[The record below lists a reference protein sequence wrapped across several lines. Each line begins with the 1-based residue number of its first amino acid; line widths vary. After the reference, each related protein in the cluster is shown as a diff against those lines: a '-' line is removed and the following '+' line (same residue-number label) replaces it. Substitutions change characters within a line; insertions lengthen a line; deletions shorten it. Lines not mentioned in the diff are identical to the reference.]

1 MALTR
6 GRCAT
11 SRWRKKAF
19 SGFEARQ
26 RRRGPIRSR
35 CNEIYK
41 MQEDEK
47 ALDKGPLPCSPPV
60 TLLQQKSMASGTA
73 DGLQSLDDWLW
84 NSRHFFLP
92 LLERCGERNGILGDV
107 AFVPSSKSSLSS
119 RPREEQGLAS
129 RRTWILAI
137 FHRVKKVFFISMTM
151 TKVESGNLIY
161 RRRSYK
167 KKWRSK
173 SIII

>member
-19 SGFEARQ
+19 SGFEACQ

-47 ALDKGPLPCSPPV
+47 ALDKGPLPCSSPV
-60 TLLQQKSMASGTA
+60 TLLQGTA
-73 DGLQSLDDWLW
+73 DCAILGTGYRIREIIIS
-84 NSRHFFLP
+84 LP